1 MSLNPLCNER
11 ASGAKSAQNMYKK
24 NGAGGESGSD
34 NPAIYKVFDAGYIGP
49 HGMWRY
55 LSFSYRGMCCVSP
68 PPPQRQKS
76 GFVWGTGREP
86 KKAKQQEEICFLV
99 IFLIIFD
106 IIFFCIKKNKHM

>member
-49 HGMWRY
+49 HGMWRC
-55 LSFSYRGMCCVSP
+55 LSFSYRGMCCVSTP
-68 PPPQRQKS
+68 SR
-76 GFVWGTGREP
+76 G
-86 KKAKQQEEICFLV
+86 KKAALFGVRDGSL
-99 IFLIIFD
+99 
-106 IIFFCIKKNKHM
+106 KKLNSRRKFVF